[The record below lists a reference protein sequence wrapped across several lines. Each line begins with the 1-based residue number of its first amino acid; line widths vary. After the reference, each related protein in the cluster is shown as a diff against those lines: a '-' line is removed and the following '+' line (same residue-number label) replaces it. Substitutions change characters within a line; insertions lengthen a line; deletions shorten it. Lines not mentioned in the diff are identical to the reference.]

1 MKVEGSRITKLE
13 SDKKSSL
20 LIRKPSEENESV
32 HNKQT
37 VRRKESQIKKK
48 SGDSI
53 SKVGGFDSS
62 GPRDHDDDGVH
73 ITVDDRKVGNS
84 GVTNQ
89 TSHHSI
95 MHQPAA
101 HMRGTVQNSPV
112 FGYFSPFRIVNKI
125 SQKNYPVGK
134 PKVTRLGLGLPLV
147 RQVYQSSQTAPSFNR
162 ILYPT
167 FGHPVHPPAIIRPF
181 LPSFLI
187 FPHPNG
193 NHFQS
198 WYF

>member
-1 MKVEGSRITKLE
+1 MKVGSRITKLE

-20 LIRKPSEENESV
+20 LIRKPSKENESV
-32 HNKQT
+32 HNNK
-37 VRRKESQIKKK
+37 KESQMKKK

-62 GPRDHDDDGVH
+62 GPRDHDGVH
-73 ITVDDRKVGNS
+73 IIVDDRKVGNT

-101 HMRGTVQNSPV
+101 QMRGTVQNSPV
-112 FGYFSPFRIVNKI
+112 FGYFSPIRIFNKI
-125 SQKNYPVGK
+125 SKKNYPVGK
-134 PKVTRLGLGLPLV
+134 PKVKVTRLGLGLPLV
-147 RQVYQSSQTAPSFNR
+147 RQVYQSSQTAPSFFNR

-167 FGHPVHPPAIIRPF
+167 FGHPVHPPARIRPF

-187 FPHPNG
+187 FPHPNV